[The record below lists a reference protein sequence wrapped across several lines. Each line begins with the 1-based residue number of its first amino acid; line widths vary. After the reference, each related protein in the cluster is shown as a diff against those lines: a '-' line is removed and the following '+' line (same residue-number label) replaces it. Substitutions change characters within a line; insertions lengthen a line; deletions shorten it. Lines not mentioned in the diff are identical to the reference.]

1 MASFNPRPCARG
13 DRDRITIN
21 QEGKMFQS
29 TPLCEGR
36 QLHHNLLLQT
46 YLKLTS
52 KQTADNYPYPRA
64 NNAPSVMPEHKK
76 AGRLSPSLSKRDAIS
91 LPVSASDRQPEQSS
105 SYHHPSIPHLIP
117 FSEIPSPVPDKD

>member
-21 QEGKMFQS
+21 QEGKIFKS

-64 NNAPSVMPEHKK
+64 NNAPSAMPEHKK

-91 LPVSASDRQPEQSS
+91 LPASVSDRQPKQSS
-105 SYHHPSIPHLIP
+105 LCHHPSRLPLIL
-117 FSEIPSPVPDKD
+117 FSEIPCAAPDKD